1 MHIPDGFIDAKT
13 AIVSGAAA
21 AVAVGYAL
29 RSVKRTL
36 PSSRVPLLGLSA
48 AFIFAAQMINFPVA
62 GGTSG
67 HLLGAVL
74 AAVLLG
80 PGPAILVMTS
90 VLVLQCLMFADG
102 GITALG
108 ANILNMA
115 VLAPLVGY
123 AVYRGVM
130 SVFGHSLRARLFGV
144 AFASWCSTVAASVGC
159 ACQLAMSGTA
169 RLGLVLPAMA
179 GIHMIIGI
187 GEALITTL
195 VVASVARAHPE
206 ILDDARLE
214 GRTHGA
220 DLVAYGVVLSLVLVV
235 LVAPFA
241 SPWPDG
247 LEKVAASL
255 GFESVAS
262 ARPLVASPMPD
273 YVFPGLNV
281 GWISTAITG
290 LAGTAVAFAM
300 AYFLARALT
309 PRGVRKQGE
318 GTSKN

>member
-13 AIVSGAAA
+13 AMISGAAA
-21 AVAVGYAL
+21 AVAVGFAL
-29 RSVKRTL
+29 RRVKRTL
-36 PSSRVPLLGLSA
+36 PASRVPLLGLSA

-80 PGPAILVMTS
+80 PGPAILVMSS

-115 VLAPLVGY
+115 VLAPLAGY

-130 SVFGHSLRARLFGV
+130 KVFGSSLRTRLFAV
-144 AFASWCSTVAASVGC
+144 AFASWFSTVSASVGC
-159 ACQLAMSGTA
+159 ACQLAMSGTV
-169 RLGLVLPAMA
+169 RWELVLPAMA
-179 GIHMIIGI
+179 GIHMIIGL

-195 VVASVARAHPE
+195 VVASVARARPE
-206 ILDDARLE
+206 IFDDAQII
-214 GRTHGA
+214 GRSRGR
-220 DLVAYGVVLSLVLVV
+220 DLMAYGIILSLGLVV

-247 LEKVAASL
+247 LEKVAQSL
-255 GFESVAS
+255 GFESSAS
-262 ARPLVASPMPD
+262 ARPVVASPLQH
-273 YVFPGLNV
+273 YSFPGSNA
-281 GWISTAITG
+281 GWWSTVFTG
-290 LAGTAVAFAM
+290 LAGTAAAFAM

-309 PRGVRKQGE
+309 PRAECKRGE
-318 GTSKN
+318 GASKT